1 MDYLS
6 YKSPLTQLFNGKHY
20 RRLFLNDEVRSSCY
34 SRSLCNTFSKYYRR
48 VFTATT
54 HTCVCLSVDNHRKYN
69 KTTVLFFN
77 CGTHCVNAVNLHTY
91 SILLFT
97 KNTEVLVDKSSTH
110 HFNSMFKIIQQTIS
124 LIINHTCVCSNCG
137 RYHRTDCYVVIQTK
151 KEQKLFNS

>member
-1 MDYLS
+1 MM
-6 YKSPLTQLFNGKHY
+6 KF
-20 RRLFLNDEVRSSCY
+20 EVRVIVAACVILF
-34 SRSLCNTFSKYYRR
+34 RNTIGVFLPQQLILVCVYPLIIIENTTKQLYY
-48 VFTATT
+48 
-54 HTCVCLSVDNHRKYN
+54 
-69 KTTVLFFN
+69 FFN

-124 LIINHTCVCSNCG
+124 LITNHTCVCSNCG

-151 KEQKLFNS
+151 RTEIV